1 MEQELKLGLST
12 ASDLPRL
19 LAALPPT
26 RDVLRQENHYLVDP
40 QGKTRDAKVMVRL
53 RTERGSAL
61 ARAVLTLKRKIT
73 ARGGVFL
80 AWEEES
86 ELPLEDAHDV
96 ATGARDAMELA
107 CPEVQWLATE
117 LGVTTLSVEGALRNT
132 RHVIELHGYRL
143 EIDETHFPDG
153 SVDAEVEVETDD
165 PEGARSL
172 VLKVAR
178 EAGVSLFEQGRGKY
192 SRYKSRRIGP

>member
-61 ARAVLTLKRKIT
+61 ARAV
-73 ARGGVFL
+73 
-80 AWEEES
+80 
-86 ELPLEDAHDV
+86 
-96 ATGARDAMELA
+96 
-107 CPEVQWLATE
+107 
-117 LGVTTLSVEGALRNT
+117 
-132 RHVIELHGYRL
+132 
-143 EIDETHFPDG
+143 
-153 SVDAEVEVETDD
+153 
-165 PEGARSL
+165 
-172 VLKVAR
+172 
-178 EAGVSLFEQGRGKY
+178 
-192 SRYKSRRIGP
+192 